1 MKSGVT
7 VTGGVEVSGKNGHAF
22 GGQILVSLRL
32 PNPRG
37 IWFKTTKLVDHTG
50 RFRFRASPPPTVP
63 GMEESPK
70 WQVGCCGEV
79 VSIDI
84 QDNTRVDEVVFRID
98 VTSRRRSANSK
109 VVVPA
114 EEKQP
119 IVGRWDSMKK
129 TTTPWGVG
137 LLRLECTSNGKVT
150 CRLLERASDEPS
162 DPVRGVWSALCDCK
176 YAFAFAADHPNA
188 PGVGQIELEENELVM
203 TVTAADGPAVMKIR
217 FRRQAEA
224 ERLLTEP
231 K

>member
-1 MKSGVT
+1 
-7 VTGGVEVSGKNGHAF
+7 
-22 GGQILVSLRL
+22 
-32 PNPRG
+32 
-37 IWFKTTKLVDHTG
+37 
-50 RFRFRASPPPTVP
+50 
-63 GMEESPK
+63 MEESPK

-203 TVTAADGPAVMKIR
+203 TVTTADGPAVMKIR